1 LSLENEEIISRR
13 YLINETYP
21 FKSDQSR
28 FFAPKRETFESKQ
41 ESRERQSLYTSE
53 LTEDL
58 ISFGLSPLQA
68 EAYIVL
74 LREGRLAASTLAQII
89 NIDRSDA
96 YRVLRALRKQG
107 MLEVELSGKSY
118 YIAVPP
124 EKALSTLL
132 ETKAGEL
139 NELRDKSKLL
149 CELLQNVERKRD
161 HSVQSQEPFFRLV
174 SGSQVFNRWAEAI
187 LSAKFKVVKV
197 IPGYTLPVH
206 FFKLSDIEAEASKR
220 IKVVVV
226 TEVTSQNIATV
237 QEYYRK
243 IKVLHADGLT
253 SGFRYLLIDDSEVFM
268 GGTPMTNS
276 IEDHVVIWTNNK
288 VFVDACMKDFESIS
302 QRARDAIQTVAI
314 S

>member
-1 LSLENEEIISRR
+1 MEHNTERLEIER
-13 YLINETYP
+13 YPLET
-21 FKSDQSR
+21 
-28 FFAPKRETFESKQ
+28 
-41 ESRERQSLYTSE
+41 QSLYSSE

-74 LREGRLAASTLAQII
+74 LREGRLPASTLAQII

-96 YRVLRALRKQG
+96 YRVLRALRKLG
-107 MLEVELSGKSY
+107 MLEIELGGKSY

-124 EKALSTLL
+124 EKALSSLL
-132 ETKAGEL
+132 EVKTGEL
-139 NELRDKSKLL
+139 NELRDKSKVL
-149 CELLQNVERKRD
+149 CELLQNVGRKKD
-161 HSVQSQEPFFRLV
+161 HSIRPQEPFFRLV

-187 LSAKFKVVKV
+187 LGAKSKVIKV

-206 FFKLSDIEAEASKR
+206 YLRLSDIEAEVAKR
-220 IKVVVV
+220 VKVVVV
-226 TEVTSQNIATV
+226 TEVTGQNVATV

-243 IKVLHADGLT
+243 IKILHADGLT

-276 IEDHVVIWTNNK
+276 IEDHIVIWTNNK
-288 VFVDACMKDFESIS
+288 VFVDACMRDFESII
-302 QRARDAIQTVAI
+302 QRAKDAIQTATV